1 MFCDCLLDVLGV
13 LRLAGGDGG
22 EAKGE
27 AEGLGHLAGDAAGGQ
42 VQHQRGRGAGVQH
55 RVQGS
60 AHWGQCVL

>member
-1 MFCDCLLDVLGV
+1 MYYVRIFWDCLLDVLRV

-22 EAKGE
+22 QAQGE
-27 AEGLGHLAGDAAGGQ
+27 AEGLDHLAGDAARGE

-60 AHWGQCVL
+60 AH